1 MVISEEVARK
11 LYGNQSAL
19 GRIIRI
25 SNGWFEGGDHRRADV
40 AHGRPGRQR
49 PRAVDGDRIAVRNIT
64 VRHDIKAG
72 TGDDFISVGSQAAV
86 GATDT
91 TWPNSGGT
99 VDGIQAALVV
109 DGGNSDG
116 SQSGVDL
123 LSVDDTGDLNDN
135 TGVLTATTITG
146 LDMAT
151 AGITYTLFEDLL
163 IGLGSGNDTFTID
176 STHAGA
182 FRTTSLATWAGND
195 TVIVR
200 TISGPT
206 SIDTGTGDDTV
217 RVSSTITG
225 TGGALT
231 GITAALT
238 LTGST
243 GGNDRLFVDDAATT
257 TDVIGVLTD
266 LSLVGVGMTLGG
278 SGALGNLV
286 QVLSVLGAA
295 DGRFTIGI
303 AGVGTTVQLDF
314 DATAATVQQALEA
327 LLGAGNVVVA
337 KAGGRWTV
345 AYQGAL
351 SGAAGWAKAMMT
363 VTSLGLITAAS
374 TPVTPALG
382 TTHFPKQ

>member
-1 MVISEEVARK
+1 M
-11 LYGNQSAL
+11 
-19 GRIIRI
+19 
-25 SNGWFEGGDHRRADV
+25 
-40 AHGRPGRQR
+40 
-49 PRAVDGDRIAVRNIT
+49 
-64 VRHDIKAG
+64 
-72 TGDDFISVGSQAAV
+72 
-86 GATDT
+86 
-91 TWPNSGGT
+91 
-99 VDGIQAALVV
+99 DGIQAALVV

-116 SQSGVDL
+116 SQSGVDV

-351 SGAAGWAKAMMT
+351 SGAAGWAKAMTT
-363 VTSLGLITAAS
+363 VTHL
-374 TPVTPALG
+374 V
-382 TTHFPKQ
+382 